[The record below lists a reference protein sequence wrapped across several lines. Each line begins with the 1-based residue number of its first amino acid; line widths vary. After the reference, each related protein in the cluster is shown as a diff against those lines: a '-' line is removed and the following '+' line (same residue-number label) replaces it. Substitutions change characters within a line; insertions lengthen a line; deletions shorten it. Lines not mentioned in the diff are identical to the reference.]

1 MTRHSRPRTILA
13 AVAVAAAIAVAAGCQ
28 PQDGGI
34 TASSSSPAAQS
45 STHSP
50 RPHHTQTPRPHRTHS
65 SPATTPTSATPTP
78 AAPTT
83 STPTAPSTTPP
94 PAGTGTHTCTT
105 SAANGNCGPYTYAGI
120 TNSNGYNTYISNNCW
135 ADPSCKQ
142 TITAVDPGNWS
153 VSANEPAGNGAVMT
167 APEVQ
172 QQFNNW
178 CASAR
183 TWENRV
189 SSGCN
194 NVSDTPISAMSQLTS
209 SYAESTPHNGQ
220 TIAQWSWDLWLSND
234 SGYADEVMVW
244 VDTNRRCNSGSFGT
258 QLHAPVT
265 IAGQEWTPHRYPN
278 SKEFIWTL
286 DGSGGAG
293 TCAQQASGTVD
304 LLALLKW
311 MQANGYASPSA
322 AVSLVD
328 GVWEICSTGGKPE
341 TFTVSKY
348 TLTAS

>member
-1 MTRHSRPRTILA
+1 MYRLFRARIIFPS
-13 AVAVAAAIAVAAGCQ
+13 AVVAAAIIAAAGCQ
-28 PQDGGI
+28 PQDGSI
-34 TASSSSPAAQS
+34 AASSSSPAALS

-50 RPHHTQTPRPHRTHS
+50 RPHNTSPTATPTSIPT
-65 SPATTPTSATPTP
+65 PATPTPTSASPNP
-78 AAPTT
+78 APTAT
-83 STPTAPSTTPP
+83 STVPPST
-94 PAGTGTHTCTT
+94 GTGTHSCTT
-105 SAANGNCGPYTYAGI
+105 SAPNGNCGPYTYAGI

-142 TITAVDPGNWS
+142 IVTAVDPGNWS
-153 VSANEPAGNGAVMT
+153 VSANEPAGNGSVMT

-194 NVSDTPISAMSQLTS
+194 SVADTPISAMSHLTS
-209 SYAESTPHNGQ
+209 SYAESTPHNPQ
-220 TIAQWSWDLWLSND
+220 TIAQWSWDIWLSND

-244 VDTNRRCNSGSFGT
+244 VDNNGRCNSGSFGT
-258 QLHAPVT
+258 PLHAPVT

-278 SKEFIWTL
+278 SREFIWTL
-286 DGSGGAG
+286 DGSGGVG

-311 MQANGYASPSA
+311 MQANGYAAPGA
-322 AVSLVD
+322 TVSLVD
-328 GVWEICSTGGKPE
+328 GVWEICSTGGQPE

-348 TLTAS
+348 SLTAS